1 MYFLKL
7 FSLALLLVALF
18 AGFLYLC
25 LKGLRTRLS
34 PRETRRHGIL
44 IVIIYSFALLTLSFF
59 AGELLS
65 RALVIAVIAQ
75 IPAVVLLLRPY
86 HQR

>member
-18 AGFLYLC
+18 AGSLYLC

-34 PRETRRHGIL
+34 PRETRKHGIL
-44 IVIIYSFALLTLSFF
+44 IVIIYSFALLTLSFYS
-59 AGELLS
+59 GELLS
-65 RALVIAVIAQ
+65 RALVLAVIGQ
-75 IPAVVLLLRPY
+75 VPAVVLLLRPY
-86 HQR
+86 RQR